1 MNLEKQL
8 KRKLS
13 KDVNS
18 LDKFISKKLN
28 KRFTGKKN
36 QQELIEL
43 LPIILENTNI
53 YNCKW
58 IENNISFI
66 KTDEFIDK
74 LINNLEKINFD
85 DDNYIFS
92 KLWTVF
98 SIYEFNEER
107 GKNLSNKLLETNYNF
122 NDFNFTYFLEYVAR
136 NNDDLKRRI
145 IEKYLNNKKSCSSAV
160 SFCLYKTC
168 YKDIIYKNI
177 DLIIE
182 NKGEDLIILKKTINN
197 YFHDDKKNEL
207 VNKINGKIDEDKEFN
222 IKETISTLYSRI
234 ISKDMSRVLNE
245 TEKKK
250 LDNILE
256 IVTLLVK
263 DIIKNE
269 KINISEIN
277 ILGRGTYSYVLEIGD
292 KVLKIGKERETKSFP
307 NNPYIIAPL
316 LRKEFKINDNYSV
329 FVEVTEK
336 VDRKS
341 RITQEEL
348 YDLYKKIRNL
358 GLYWH
363 DVAFGN
369 VGRLLKDN
377 VIHWRQD
384 LPITD
389 ERLGLKRYIGSETL
403 KKGEVVI
410 LDNDF
415 ITDNPSYGTN
425 NPLKAKFEK
434 MYQEELKGINK
445 RANNLINYYTYN
457 DENNDEQ
464 NLLNNLKKR

>member
-53 YNCKW
+53 YNCNW
-58 IENNISFI
+58 LENNMSFI
-66 KTDEFIDK
+66 KSDGFIDK
-74 LINNLEKINFD
+74 IIDILDKINFD

-92 KLWTVF
+92 KLSIIF

-122 NDFNFTYFLEYVAR
+122 NDFNFTYFIDCIAR
-136 NNDDLKRRI
+136 NNDELKKEI
-145 IEKYLNNKKSCSSAV
+145 IEIYINNKNICNSAV
-160 SFCLYKTC
+160 SFCLYKDC

-182 NKGEDLIILKKTINN
+182 NKGEDLIILKNIINN

-207 VNKINGKIDEDKEFN
+207 VNKINSKIDKHKEFN

-250 LDNILE
+250 LDDILE
-256 IVTLLVK
+256 IVTLLVQ

-292 KVLKIGKERETKSFP
+292 KVLKIGKKRETKTFP

-316 LRKEFKINDNYSV
+316 LRKEFAINYVYSV

-341 RITQEEL
+341 RITEEEL

-377 VIHWRQD
+377 VIYWRQD

-415 ITDNPSYGTN
+415 ITDNPSYTTN

-434 MYQEELKGINK
+434 MYQEELKSKKSINSDT
-445 RANNLINYYTYN
+445 YYTNTYSN
-457 DENNDEQ
+457 EDNKDLISTKNR
-464 NLLNNLKKR
+464 KR